1 MPKHQ
6 FHPTTPVEFDSNSL
20 TSFAFNVVQQMNS
33 KHLEYLVS
41 FKCASTTREHGEDF
55 DSWPCLILDMESVQT
70 KLYIRIYIYM
80 YMSYIYI
87 QTHLR
92 HCYVPTVD
100 IWNAAIHPSW
110 VFHHPLRCPL
120 HVKRWSW
127 DMNWQDSASWG
138 LPPTYPEKSRG
149 HPFGFSR
156 WPFRLPSGILD
167 LMKLYIFGRKIRFRP
182 VSSGR
187 HLFRRALML
196 SIR

>member
-6 FHPTTPVEFDSNSL
+6 FHPTTPVEFDSNSP

-41 FKCASTTREHGEDF
+41 FKCASTTLEHGEDF
-55 DSWPCLILDMESVQT
+55 DSWPCLKLDMELVQT
-70 KLYIRIYIYM
+70 KLYIYIYV

-92 HCYVPTVD
+92 HCDVPTVD
-100 IWNAAIHPSW
+100 IWNAAIHSSW
-110 VFHHPLRCPL
+110 VFHPASTTDPLSCPL

-138 LPPTYPEKSRG
+138 LPPLSGEKSDI
-149 HPFGFSR
+149 
-156 WPFRLPSGILD
+156 RLNIGSHEA
-167 LMKLYIFGRKIRFRP
+167 
-182 VSSGR
+182 V
-187 HLFRRALML
+187 ML
-196 SIR
+196 